1 MRGNRGRV
9 PAVASFFVL
18 GSAFPTFLPSPKL
31 FCSMKSRRLDY
42 LPVSLIETLKERALL
57 LKELREFFD
66 SRGFFEVQTPVLS
79 HDVLVDRYIDPIAVP
94 VGGETF
100 YLQTSPEFAL
110 KRLLAAGCRQIY
122 EITPAFRQ
130 GDRGPLH
137 NVEFTILE
145 WYRVGDGYREGIGL
159 LSELAKA
166 FLPAPDG
173 TETACRSFGSLFRE
187 RTGVNPHGAGLEE
200 LRAAADRL
208 APNYPESYASG
219 ETPAS
224 ADDWIDYLFEETVQ
238 PGLGRDAPVIVC
250 DYPVGQAQLAKVGSP
265 LDPDGGAREVT
276 RRFEL
281 FTGGIELANGYDE
294 LTDSALL
301 RTRFAENAAA
311 RRVRGASELP
321 TESRLL
327 AAMDAGLP
335 ESSGCALGVD
345 RLLMLRLGLNRIDDV
360 IPFPSEMA

>member
-1 MRGNRGRV
+1 MNR
-9 PAVASFFVL
+9 
-18 GSAFPTFLPSPKL
+18 
-31 FCSMKSRRLDY
+31 RRLDF
-42 LPVSLIETLKERALL
+42 LPLSSVETLKERAVLL
-57 LKELREFFD
+57 RGLREFFD

-94 VGGETF
+94 IGGETF

-145 WYRVGDGYREGIGL
+145 WYRVGDGYQEGIAL
-159 LSELAKA
+159 LSELARA
-166 FLPAPDG
+166 FLPVPDG
-173 TETACRSFGSLFRE
+173 ADVTWRSFGSLFRE
-187 RTGVNPHGAGLEE
+187 RTGVNPHGAEVEE

-208 APNYPESYASG
+208 APNYPESYLNG

-224 ADDWIDYLFEETVQ
+224 ADDWVDYLFEETVQ
-238 PGLGRDAPVIVC
+238 PGLGRDAPVVVC
-250 DYPVGQAQLAKVGSP
+250 DYPVGQAQLAKVGAP
-265 LDPDGGAREVT
+265 LDSDGGAYEIT

-281 FTGGIELANGYDE
+281 FADGTELANGYDE
-294 LTDSALL
+294 LTDSAIL
-301 RTRFAENAAA
+301 RARIAENAAT
-311 RRVRGASELP
+311 RRVRGAAELP

-335 ESSGCALGVD
+335 KSSGCALGVD
-345 RLLMLRLGLNRIDDV
+345 RLLMLRLGLKRIDDV
-360 IPFPSEMA
+360 IPFPAEIA